1 MSVYVIFNI
10 KGHAGEMKV
19 PQKKAKNKQTSKSEK
34 VKKVKQRN
42 RMRWQDTKQNSTKQN
57 KD

>member
-1 MSVYVIFNI
+1 MKQVLIQKCRQVRLNVYVILNI

-19 PQKKAKNKQTSKSEK
+19 PQKKAKSKQTSKSEK

-42 RMRWQDTKQNSTKQN
+42 RMR
-57 KD
+57 

>member
-19 PQKKAKNKQTSKSEK
+19 PQKKKRQKTNKQVNQKK

-42 RMRWQDTKQNSTKQN
+42 RMR
-57 KD
+57 

>member
-1 MSVYVIFNI
+1 MSVYVILNI

-19 PQKKAKNKQTSKSEK
+19 PQKKAKSKQTSKSEK

-42 RMRWQDTKQNSTKQN
+42 RMR
-57 KD
+57 